1 MRLVVVHSSLA
12 PKSIRMKKIGFVF
25 LMLFCISMGVS
36 AQLLWKISGKELTK
50 PSYVFGTHHLVSAE
64 QLSIYD
70 AVVKQALLADV
81 FLGEVNM
88 QEPNMQ
94 QILMQHA
101 QMDQNL
107 KDLVSEEAYAM
118 LVKTFQESV
127 GVPLNQ
133 VSRMKPMMLMSLFL
147 VLDQMKQTGQSN
159 LKSIDQLLQER
170 AAQQQIPV
178 YGLESISE
186 QAALLF
192 DSMRLERQAELLVR
206 TLGDIPTM
214 RSEQSA
220 LLKAYLEGDL
230 EALSKIADVSQSG
243 MTPEEMKLLNDQR
256 NRKWMQRIP
265 EYMASGSC
273 FIAVGSLHLTG
284 EAGLLKQLK
293 QKGYR
298 VEAAAL

>member
-1 MRLVVVHSSLA
+1 
-12 PKSIRMKKIGFVF
+12 MKKIGFVF

-36 AQLLWKISGKELTK
+36 AQLLWKISGKGLTK
-50 PSYVFGTHHLVSAE
+50 PSYVFGTHHLVSAG
-64 QLSIYD
+64 QLPIYD

-107 KDLVSEEAYAM
+107 NDLVSEEAYAM

-170 AAQQQIPV
+170 AVQQKIPV
-178 YGLESISE
+178 YGLETISE

-206 TLGDIPTM
+206 TLGDLPTM
-214 RSEQSA
+214 RNEQSA

-230 EALSKIADVSQSG
+230 EALSKMADVSQSG
-243 MTPEEMKLLNDQR
+243 MTPQEMKLLNNQR

-293 QKGYR
+293 QQGYR

>member
-1 MRLVVVHSSLA
+1 MRLVVVRSNLA
-12 PKSIRMKKIGFVF
+12 PNSIRMKKIGFVF

-36 AQLLWKISGKELTK
+36 AQLLWKISGKGLTK
-50 PSYVFGTHHLVSAE
+50 PSYVFGTHHLVSAG
-64 QLSIYD
+64 QLPIYD

-107 KDLVSEEAYAM
+107 NDLVSEEAYAM

-170 AAQQQIPV
+170 AVQQKIPV
-178 YGLESISE
+178 YGLETISV

-206 TLGDIPTM
+206 TLGDLPTM
-214 RSEQSA
+214 RNEQSA

-230 EALSKIADVSQSG
+230 EALSKMADVSQSG
-243 MTPEEMKLLNDQR
+243 MTPQEMKLLNDQR

-293 QKGYR
+293 QQGYR

>member
-1 MRLVVVHSSLA
+1 
-12 PKSIRMKKIGFVF
+12 MKKIGFVF

-36 AQLLWKISGKELTK
+36 AQLLWKISGKGLTK
-50 PSYVFGTHHLVSAE
+50 PSYVFGTHHLVSAG
-64 QLSIYD
+64 QLPIYD

-107 KDLVSEEAYAM
+107 NDLVSEEAYAM

-170 AAQQQIPV
+170 AVQQKIPV
-178 YGLESISE
+178 YGLETISE

-206 TLGDIPTM
+206 TLGDLPTM
-214 RSEQSA
+214 RNEQSA

-230 EALSKIADVSQSG
+230 EALSKMADVSQSG
-243 MTPEEMKLLNDQR
+243 MTPQEMKLLNDQR

-293 QKGYR
+293 QQGYR

>member
-1 MRLVVVHSSLA
+1 
-12 PKSIRMKKIGFVF
+12 
-25 LMLFCISMGVS
+25 MLFCISMGVS
-36 AQLLWKISGKELTK
+36 AQLLWKISGKGLTK
-50 PSYVFGTHHLVSAE
+50 PSYVFGTHHLVSAG
-64 QLSIYD
+64 QLPIYD

-107 KDLVSEEAYAM
+107 NDLVSEEAYAM

-170 AAQQQIPV
+170 AVQQKIPV
-178 YGLESISE
+178 YGLETISE

-206 TLGDIPTM
+206 TLGDLPTM
-214 RSEQSA
+214 RNEQSA

-230 EALSKIADVSQSG
+230 EALSKMADVSQSG
-243 MTPEEMKLLNDQR
+243 MTPQEMKLLNDQR

-293 QKGYR
+293 QQGYR